1 MAGGVTRLAAVVLL
15 VLGFA
20 PASFADGGAHHSGH
34 GGHAGAAASDS
45 PAVASPNLRFE
56 VDYSF
61 FEIESTDTFDAQGA
75 TTLSID
81 SHDGHSGRAALTAV
95 FPIWGPLGGRAQVRG
110 AYGHRLH
117 SLDGLERGN
126 NEVSASGAGVELFL
140 RNPERY
146 ALAIGGGWDRLAQD
160 GPADANE
167 FGGLGCYLYT
177 GESVGDPEEGKG
189 KGTTYFGFGAGTET
203 NPVNPDGT
211 YMSLP
216 EHLPDLGPPEEGRT
230 AVPGYPSC
238 TEYDEAAAEV
248 LSIGSFTILQSLFL
262 LLLYA
267 PLVIG
272 FVGLVAFA
280 GIGELVACYKR
291 AKEKNGTVKLL
302 NPSGKVYDLLQLTKL
317 EEVFDTYRDE
327 KEALGSF

>member
-1 MAGGVTRLAAVVLL
+1 MKFRIDRFRREMAGGATRLAAVVLL

-45 PAVASPNLRFE
+45 PAVASPNIRFE

-61 FEIESTDTFDAQGA
+61 FEIGSTDTFDAQGA

-167 FGGLGCYLYT
+167 FGGHAT
-177 GESVGDPEEGKG
+177 ARA
-189 KGTTYFGFGAGTET
+189 FF
-203 NPVNPDGT
+203 
-211 YMSLP
+211 
-216 EHLPDLGPPEEGRT
+216 PDLGLGPVDWILHFDFTHRQVDGLPGSTDYDADRYVVRVQSGWYASDNVQLLFGVEWGRFEEEFSSEEGLEGIFEARWLLP
-230 AVPGYPSC
+230 VPIVPVELRAG
-238 TEYDEAAAEV
+238 
-248 LSIGSFTILQSLFL
+248 
-262 LLLYA
+262 
-267 PLVIG
+267 G
-272 FVGLVAFA
+272 FAGVSEFKRPPFRGDRRLIYGARVGLVLRYGA
-280 GIGELVACYKR
+280 GKTLIENQR
-291 AKEKNGTVKLL
+291 R
-302 NPSGKVYDLLQLTKL
+302 YD
-317 EEVFDTYRDE
+317 
-327 KEALGSF
+327 